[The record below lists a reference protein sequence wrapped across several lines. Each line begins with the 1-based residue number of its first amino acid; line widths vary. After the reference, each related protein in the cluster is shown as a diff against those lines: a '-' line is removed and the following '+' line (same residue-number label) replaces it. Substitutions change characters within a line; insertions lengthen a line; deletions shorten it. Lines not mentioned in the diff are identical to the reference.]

1 VAAKRLA
8 LGALTQTEARFHL
21 SRNELTA
28 YVGMEDVS
36 TKARPLKLG
45 PGDKILLCSDG
56 LWSAVDDEEMAQV
69 LREKGPYLG
78 AALIGLLSRANAAS
92 GRTT

>member
-1 VAAKRLA
+1 M
-8 LGALTQTEARFHL
+8 
-21 SRNELTA
+21 
-28 YVGMEDVS
+28 GMEDVS

-92 GRTT
+92 GGG